1 MQMMPINLV
10 GFHTHSRR
18 VLPLGGTNRLP
29 CRTVNERDDPGET
42 RAGVCSLWRR
52 EHLHGGAWRA

>member
-42 RAGVCSLWRR
+42 RAGVCSL
-52 EHLHGGAWRA
+52 